1 MISRLPDR
9 ENAVCWTQ
17 FMKTK
22 YRIVSDASDL
32 WRRKESDRME
42 FLALPPQ
49 EAQRLISIGIDGS
62 LKDFPAEP
70 GAFGSGLTDE
80 EDGLVE

>member
-1 MISRLPDR
+1 MNL
-9 ENAVCWTQ
+9 
-17 FMKTK
+17 K
-22 YRIVSDASDL
+22 YRIVSDATET
-32 WRRKESDRME
+32 WRRKEAERME

-62 LKDFPAEP
+62 VKDFPAEP

-80 EDGLVE
+80 EDGLVED